1 LDKRT
6 KNMKNIK
13 VDIKKIVSE
22 NLQKTRKERFE
33 EAFKNAHSSKN
44 ENEFL
49 KNVIVAS
56 SVLISE
62 GYEISEIDDYIGEQ
76 SLVGSADDALEK
88 VKNADWG
95 KIGRESI
102 MNSIKEYAIRWF
114 LSHTG
119 LNQRFSEVA
128 AMVLTRMGNPLD
140 VLKPFKD
147 SSGCSQYMPKIA
159 GSIMIAFAR
168 ELAGETLNVGQSNT
182 ASTVAG
188 NIFGDSI
195 EESNLP
201 TIISGKFCK
210 MIHG

>member
-1 LDKRT
+1 
-6 KNMKNIK
+6 MSNIK

-22 NLQKTRKERFE
+22 NLQKTRKERFD
-33 EAFKNAHSSKN
+33 EAFKKAHSSKN

-49 KNVIVAS
+49 KNVVVAS

-62 GYEISEIDDYIGEQ
+62 GYEISEIDEYIGEQ
-76 SLVGSADDALEK
+76 SLASSGDDALEK

-114 LSHTG
+114 LSHCG
-119 LNQRFSEVA
+119 LSEKYSGIA
-128 AMVLTRMGNPLD
+128 AAVLTRMGNPLD

-147 SSGCSQYMPKIA
+147 AAGCSQYMPKIA
-159 GSIMIAFAR
+159 GSIMIEIAR
-168 ELAGETLNVGQSNT
+168 EMAGGIVGVKERNT
-182 ASTVAG
+182 ATTVAG
-188 NIFGDSI
+188 NIFGDAI

-201 TIISGKFCK
+201 TIVAGKFCK